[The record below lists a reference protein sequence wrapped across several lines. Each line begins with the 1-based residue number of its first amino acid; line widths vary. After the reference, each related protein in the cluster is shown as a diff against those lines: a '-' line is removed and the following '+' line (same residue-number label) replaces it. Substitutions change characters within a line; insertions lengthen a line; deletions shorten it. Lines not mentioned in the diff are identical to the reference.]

1 MSKIIKVGIVG
12 SIDRGVFTTIM
23 IERGRIVSL
32 GLALAVGI
40 AATAMAQDAD
50 LQRFTLQAD
59 AEGGIW
65 VVDGV
70 SGEVAR
76 CRAGGEAAP
85 RVIDVDFG
93 VPVPRPRGGA
103 GAEPT
108 CTGWLAVASEPA
120 IRPRVVDA
128 GFDPAG
134 GTFSGQ

>member
-1 MSKIIKVGIVG
+1 M
-12 SIDRGVFTTIM
+12 
-23 IERGRIVSL
+23 L
-32 GLALAVGI
+32 AALAAGG
-40 AATAMAQDAD
+40 AGAQEVEF
-50 LQRFTLQAD
+50 QRFTLQAD

-65 VVDGV
+65 VVDGLT
-70 SGEVAR
+70 GDVAR
-76 CRAGGEAAP
+76 CRGGGEAAP
-85 RVIDVDFG
+85 RVIDLDFG

-108 CTGWLAVASEPA
+108 CTGWLTVASEPA

>member
-1 MSKIIKVGIVG
+1 MRRWAIGAGAIGPV
-12 SIDRGVFTTIM
+12 M
-23 IERGRIVSL
+23 L
-32 GLALAVGI
+32 GLGLGAAV
-40 AATAMAQDAD
+40 ATAQEAE
-50 LQRFTLQAD
+50 LLRFALQAD

-70 SGEVAR
+70 KGEVAR
-76 CRAGGEAAP
+76 CRAGSEAAP
-85 RVIDVDFG
+85 RVIDIDFG

-103 GAEPT
+103 GAEPI
-108 CTGWLAVASEPA
+108 CTGWLTVATAPV